1 MDKWC
6 LDTAIAKSA
15 SEVFLSALTVHSN
28 TTSFH
33 VYWFSS
39 VLLFVFVDG
48 EKVRVR
54 GRLMT
59 INGVE
64 YVTDAD
70 TFPSLNATVSASVFL
85 TPKAEGVTAGATP
98 AGPEAAP
105 AAAAPVSTA
114 STGSTPP
121 TPTATATP

>member
-1 MDKWC
+1 M
-6 LDTAIAKSA
+6 
-15 SEVFLSALTVHSN
+15 
-28 TTSFH
+28 
-33 VYWFSS
+33 
-39 VLLFVFVDG
+39 FVDG
-48 EKVRVR
+48 DNVRVR

-64 YVTDAD
+64 YLTDAD
-70 TFPSLNATVSASVFL
+70 TFPALNATVSASVFL

-105 AAAAPVSTA
+105 RAAAAPVSTA
-114 STGSTPP
+114 STGSTTP